1 MHRRH
6 VQSEKYLVT
15 GKWLI
20 WGFLGTLQRET
31 INKIIQKIK
40 MGKNYKNQ
48 DLFLHN
54 LVREIRKKYFQNFG
68 TLKRVPLGPNFFGF
82 SIFLNLND
90 TIIFL
95 VLKNI
100 GIDVLFVDFN

>member
-6 VQSEKYLVT
+6 AQSEKYLVT

-20 WGFLGTLQRET
+20 WGFLGTLQSET

-40 MGKNYKNQ
+40 MGKKLQ
-48 DLFLHN
+48 KSGFLHN

-68 TLKRVPLGPNFFGF
+68 TLKRVPLGPIFFWF
-82 SIFLNLND
+82 F
-90 TIIFL
+90 
-95 VLKNI
+95 NI
-100 GIDVLFVDFN
+100 S